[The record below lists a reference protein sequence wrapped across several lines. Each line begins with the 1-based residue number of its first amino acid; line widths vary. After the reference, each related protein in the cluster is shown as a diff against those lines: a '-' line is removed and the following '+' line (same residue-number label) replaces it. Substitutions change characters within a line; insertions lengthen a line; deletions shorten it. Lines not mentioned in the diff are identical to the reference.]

1 CRHEP
6 QKTGQLEVESLLF
19 LFYFLYFQAS
29 FYEKLGFRRSVNLV
43 SRQAVAPKL
52 GAFLLLSLCINPPV
66 PFDFKGRVPISCQF
80 LENRKI
86 GPIEGVKEGS
96 PLVIRQGAL

>member
-43 SRQAVAPKL
+43 SRQAE
-52 GAFLLLSLCINPPV
+52 GSQNGSLV
-66 PFDFKGRVPISCQF
+66 FTK
-80 LENRKI
+80 ENR
-86 GPIEGVKEGS
+86 
-96 PLVIRQGAL
+96 